1 MHDAACF
8 FDSCLE
14 KAVRIS
20 CMPQRCGAAEKKSCC
35 LGDDGG
41 DNSTGCNNG
50 LLPPD
55 DLTEGTGFRRLS
67 GYVTE

>member
-1 MHDAACF
+1 
-8 FDSCLE
+8 
-14 KAVRIS
+14 
-20 CMPQRCGAAEKKSCC
+20 MPQRCGAAEKKSCC